1 MFCTSCQMY
10 KSAWKHRLILP
21 PTGCL
26 KIHFDFRYVFSF
38 PLHLAKKVYFPY
50 LCVAANFYCLQH
62 VSISPWILFAQTFLP
77 FLLSIILAGLLLLKT
92 SLGSLWS
99 PLSPARGN
107 GRPTCF
113 AGDIPDCVDWILCL
127 RLEAESRLAWTVWG
141 CRGCGIC
148 ARLFVR
154 PQSYAGVYNWFSLFP
169 LRRLRDILCKTKPLY
184 EL

>member
-1 MFCTSCQMY
+1 MALAANFLRIWL
-10 KSAWKHRLILP
+10 ARL
-21 PTGCL
+21 
-26 KIHFDFRYVFSF
+26 KFKW
-38 PLHLAKKVYFPY
+38 LHLAKKVYFPY

-127 RLEAESRLAWTVWG
+127 RLEAESRLAWTVFG

-169 LRRLRDILCKTKPLY
+169 LRGLRDILCKTKPLY